1 MQDVRSDDGRVT
13 RASSSAAAAAKQKAK
28 AKAESKAAAA
38 AEEAE
43 SGVSSEGSDEYNP
56 EADKAAKVRL
66 NVCYPVP
73 KLIITPTLSAVLAA
87 RHTTQMMGPS
97 PMGPIMPAVRSAS
110 VGRARLPK
118 SLLVS
123 SPRPHL
129 ASRPRGRNPHQ
140 LSPRL
145 RPRNVPDQSLPQ
157 AKMPHANTA

>member
-1 MQDVRSDDGRVT
+1 MQDVRSDDGCVT

-56 EADKAAKVRL
+56 EADKAAKVRS
-66 NVCYPVP
+66 NSCYPIR
-73 KLIITPTLSAVLAA
+73 KLTITPTLSAVLAA
-87 RHTTQMMGPS
+87 RHTTRMMGPS
-97 PMGPIMPAVRSAS
+97 PMGPIMLAARSAS

-123 SPRPHL
+123 SLRPHP
-129 ASRPRGRNPHQ
+129 ANRSNGRNPHQ
-140 LSPRL
+140 PNLPL
-145 RPRNVPDQSLPQ
+145 RPRNVPDRSLPQ